1 MTNFNRVA
9 TLALGLLTIASTAP
23 ALAQPNGDRTNA
35 GRAAAIRE
43 CNRAAT
49 PYREYLWGDFEIDV
63 YRSCMAQRGQQ
74 NRERANASLKAASAP
89 RIKLKRSRCGPKRVS
104 FFSSVN

>member
-1 MTNFNRVA
+1 MTSFNRVA
-9 TLALGLLTIASTAP
+9 MLALALVIIASTAP

-49 PYREYLWGDFEIDV
+49 KYPEYLWGDFEIQV
-63 YRSCMAQRGQQ
+63 YRSCMAQRGQH
-74 NRERANASLKAASAP
+74 E
-89 RIKLKRSRCGPKRVS
+89 
-104 FFSSVN
+104 

>member
-9 TLALGLLTIASTAP
+9 TLTLGLLTIASTAP

-49 PYREYLWGDFEIDV
+49 WGDFEIDV

-74 NRERANASLKAASAP
+74 E
-89 RIKLKRSRCGPKRVS
+89 
-104 FFSSVN
+104 

>member
-1 MTNFNRVA
+1 MMSFNRVA
-9 TLALGLLTIASTAP
+9 MLALALVIIASTAP

-49 PYREYLWGDFEIDV
+49 KYPEYLWGDFEIQV
-63 YRSCMAQRGQQ
+63 YRSCMAQRGQH
-74 NRERANASLKAASAP
+74 E
-89 RIKLKRSRCGPKRVS
+89 
-104 FFSSVN
+104 

>member
-1 MTNFNRVA
+1 MTSFNRVA
-9 TLALGLLTIASTAP
+9 MLALALVIIASTAP

-35 GRAAAIRE
+35 RRAAAIRE

-49 PYREYLWGDFEIDV
+49 KYPEYLWGDFEIDV

-74 NRERANASLKAASAP
+74 E
-89 RIKLKRSRCGPKRVS
+89 
-104 FFSSVN
+104 

>member
-1 MTNFNRVA
+1 MTSFNRFAV
-9 TLALGLLTIASTAP
+9 LALGLLTIASPAP
-23 ALAQPNGDRTNA
+23 ALAQPNGDRITA

-49 PYREYLWGDFEIDV
+49 QYRQYLWGDFEIDV

-74 NRERANASLKAASAP
+74 E
-89 RIKLKRSRCGPKRVS
+89 
-104 FFSSVN
+104 

>member
-1 MTNFNRVA
+1 MTSFNRV
-9 TLALGLLTIASTAP
+9 TMLALALVIIASTAP

-49 PYREYLWGDFEIDV
+49 KYPEYLWGDFEIQV
-63 YRSCMAQRGQQ
+63 YRSCMTQRGQQ
-74 NRERANASLKAASAP
+74 E
-89 RIKLKRSRCGPKRVS
+89 
-104 FFSSVN
+104 